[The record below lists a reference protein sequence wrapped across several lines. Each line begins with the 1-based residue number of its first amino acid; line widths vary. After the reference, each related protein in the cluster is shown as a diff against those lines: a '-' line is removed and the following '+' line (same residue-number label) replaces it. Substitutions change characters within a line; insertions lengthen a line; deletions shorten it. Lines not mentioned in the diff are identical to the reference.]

1 MSQQQSLAEFMRDM
15 STRSKIHSHVLL
27 GSPYGIYSIS
37 SRMEDF
43 WSKYIPEV
51 KAKKPLYIAETP
63 GRETPVL
70 VDVDLRAKKSMLKKD
85 LQPGEHLYSEQQL
98 CQVIKAYQ
106 LALKK
111 ICMNLKREALT
122 CVVLEKDPYEQE
134 INGEKYIKNG
144 FHLHFPKCYLERKV
158 QEVYLV
164 PIVKEMVEHTF
175 DSIGATNV
183 IDGNAINVHW
193 LLYGSHKPNGLPYVA
208 TKCYA
213 DHCTP
218 VSFEEAL
225 GDYILQVVNG
235 NGAKIDCH
243 GKVKELLP
251 RILSIFLYG
260 RDKYYY
266 YKPEPSVDTPLMKQ
280 YEHVRIKRKH
290 YEQLSITETLNE
302 ATKLLKLLNPIRAD
316 DRSDWLSV
324 GFCLWN
330 ITEGDDEG
338 LSLWLE
344 FAEQSEKFDEAE
356 CIHIWNTMRENKYTI
371 GTLRFFAKQDS
382 PEEYT
387 QLTKDKG
394 ASLLKEAVKGC
405 HNDLA
410 KILYNEHGNE
420 FVCTSI
426 TEKTWYQF
434 KNHIWQKVDKGFS
447 LRERI
452 SDPNGVI
459 ISQLVD
465 IKINLSAEMAVAD
478 EKEAGAYPPKIKAIE
493 QLIKN
498 CKTSTFK
505 SNVMTEC
512 QEVFYNPSFY
522 DLLNKDPYLVAF
534 KNGVYDFANDIF
546 RDGNP
551 EDYLSVAIPI
561 EYMDYRSTDHPSVMD
576 VDDFFR
582 KVFPDKAIRD
592 YFLDQTC
599 QVFVGGNHDKV
610 MLFWTGEGNNGKTVT
625 QTLFEK
631 MLGQLA
637 VKFSTTLLT
646 GKKTQTGVANPE
658 LARAGNGVRWAVMEE
673 PNEDEMISTG
683 TMKAL
688 SGNDSYWARDLFETG
703 KQTREIVPLF
713 KLHMICNKLPK
724 VKNADKATWNRV
736 RVIPFEATFV
746 PEDQCSDNYDDQM
759 KDKKFPMDPQFT
771 DKIPSLVQPLAWY
784 LIQRW
789 RTLNRTA
796 RQDPEKVRAATE
808 MYMQDNDVYKQ
819 FEDNCVFEKEGSK
832 MSPTILYGYFKE
844 WYKEEYPG
852 HTLPN
857 RSDVRKH
864 FIGKWGELTKSRHWL
879 DKTCR
884 QPDTECGGG
893 DDDTNSGGR
902 VVVNPLLS

>member
-1 MSQQQSLAEFMRDM
+1 MSSQQSLSEFMRDM

-27 GSPYGIYSIS
+27 GSPYGIYSIG
-37 SRMEDF
+37 SRMEEF

-51 KAKKPLYIAETP
+51 KAENPLYIAETP

-70 VDVDLRAKKSMLKKD
+70 VDVDLRAKKSILKKD
-85 LQPGEHLYSEQQL
+85 LAPGEHLYSEEQL
-98 CQVIKAYQ
+98 HEVIEAYQ
-106 LALKK
+106 AALKK
-111 ICMNLKREALT
+111 ICMNLKDEALT
-122 CVVLEKDPYEQE
+122 CVVLEKDPCEQE
-134 INGEKYIKNG
+134 INGEKYVKNG

-175 DSIGATNV
+175 DNIGAINA
-183 IDGNAINVHW
+183 IDGNAVNVHW
-193 LLYGSHKPNGLPYVA
+193 LLYGSHKPNGVPYVA
-208 TKCYA
+208 TKCYNNN
-213 DHCTP
+213 CTP
-218 VSFEEAL
+218 ISFEEAL
-225 GDYILQVVNG
+225 GDYILPVANG
-235 NGAKIDCH
+235 KGKMIDCH
-243 GKVKELLP
+243 GKVEELLP

-260 RDKYYY
+260 REKHYY
-266 YKPEPSVDTPLMKQ
+266 YKPEPSVDTPLMEK
-280 YEHVRIKRKH
+280 YENIRIKRK
-290 YEQLSITETLNE
+290 YYDQLSITETMKE
-302 ATKLLKLLNPIRAD
+302 ATNLVHLLSPSRAD

-330 ITEGDDEG
+330 ITEGDDDG

-387 QLTKDKG
+387 KLTKTTGKT
-394 ASLLKEAVKGC
+394 LLKEAVKGC

-426 TEKTWYQF
+426 TDKTWYQF

-452 SDPNGVI
+452 SDPNGAI
-459 ISQLVD
+459 ISQLTE
-465 IKINLSAEMAVAD
+465 IKNNLMIEMADLEAD
-478 EKEAGAYPPKIKAIE
+478 TKEYQAKIKAIR

-505 SNVMTEC
+505 SNVMIEC

-522 DLLNKDPYLVAF
+522 DLLNKDAYLVAF
-534 KNGVYDFANDIF
+534 KNGVYDFTNDIF

-561 EYMDYRSTDHPSVMD
+561 EYIDYRSSVHPSVMD

-582 KVFPDKAIRD
+582 KVFPDKEVRD

-631 MLGQLA
+631 MLGKLA
-637 VKFSTTLLT
+637 IKFSTTLLT
-646 GKKTQTGVANPE
+646 GKKTQTGIANPE

-688 SGNDSYWARDLFETG
+688 SGNDSYWARDLFESG
-703 KQTREIVPLF
+703 KQTKEIIPLF

-724 VKNADKATWNRV
+724 IKNADKATWNRV
-736 RVIPFEATFV
+736 RVIPFESTFV

-759 KDKKFPMDPQFT
+759 NEKKFPMDPQFT
-771 DKIPSLVQPLAWY
+771 DKIPNLIQPLAWY

-796 RQDPEKVRAATE
+796 RQDPEKVKAATE

-819 FEDNCVFEKEGSK
+819 FEDQCVFDKEGAK
-832 MSPTILYGYFKE
+832 VSPTTLYGHFKE

-857 RSDVRKH
+857 RSDVCKH
-864 FIGKWGELTKSRHWL
+864 FFAKWGELTKSRHWL
-879 DKTCR
+879 NKTCR
-884 QPDTECGGG
+884 QPDTSSVEE
-893 DDDTNSGGR
+893 NEIII
-902 VVVNPLLS
+902 NPML